1 MGQYYMPTLIEPE
14 DGSIKTLYSHDYDN
28 GLKLMEHSYIGNN
41 FMDAVSSL
49 IWKHPMKV
57 AWIGDYSNSPYDPE
71 EPYSSKMPVEEFMQY
86 YHAVWSEEG
95 EKKHNVKP
103 ESVKILTM
111 RHKNRFIINH
121 TRKIYIRI
129 GDYIKRSKWTESSY
143 WKNGIRLDHPHYFS
157 MCVHPLSL
165 LTACGNDRGG
175 GDYRYNCPGYEHV
188 GTWAF
193 DIIEISD
200 KAPKDYTAV
209 DYEFRD

>member
-28 GLKLMEHSYIGNN
+28 GLKLMEHSYIGND

-57 AWIGDYSNSPYDPE
+57 AWIGDYSNEPYDPNE
-71 EPYSSKMPVEEFMQY
+71 SYSSKMPHEEFMEFY
-86 YHAVWSEEG
+86 NSVWTEEG
-95 EKKHNVKP
+95 EKKHKVHPEPVKH
-103 ESVKILTM
+103 IGI

-121 TRKIYIRI
+121 TQKCFIKI
-129 GDYIKRSKWTESSY
+129 GDYISRSKSKELTY
-143 WKNGIRLDHPHYFS
+143 WKNGKHLDEPMYFD
-157 MCVHPLSL
+157 MCVHPLPL

-175 GDYRYNCPGYEHV
+175 GDYREGFPGYEHV

-200 KAPKDYTAV
+200 KAPKDYTSV
-209 DYEFRD
+209 NYEFRD